1 MSEFTVIIKEA
12 KGTWTA
18 SCEIQK
24 WAYDD
29 PMRPQERICEWQL
42 SNVTV
47 AGRSLDSDSMANVVC
62 NVLFFLA
69 VMM

>member
-29 PMRPQERICEWQL
+29 PMRPQD
-42 SNVTV
+42 VTV
-47 AGRSLDSDSMANVVC
+47 VGRSLDSDSMANVVC
-62 NVLFFLA
+62 PE
-69 VMM
+69 